1 MAIGIIITISGLC
14 CYIIYM
20 ILFNFYLRKNDPEA
34 LTHPKKAAGGQ
45 KGKISLRMVKPDLT
59 PDRIDLLLVI
69 LKGDSF

>member
-34 LTHPKKAAGGQ
+34 LTFIETSQMKKGSAG
-45 KGKISLRMVKPDLT
+45 LMVRDG
-59 PDRIDLLLVI
+59 LLP
-69 LKGDSF
+69 